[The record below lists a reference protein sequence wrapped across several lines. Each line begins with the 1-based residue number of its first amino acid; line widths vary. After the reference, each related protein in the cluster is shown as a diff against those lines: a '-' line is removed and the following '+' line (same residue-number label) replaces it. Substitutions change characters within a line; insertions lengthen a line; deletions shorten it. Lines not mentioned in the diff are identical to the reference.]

1 MEIPYALYSHLLGD
15 IFKSDESI
23 HDIVLPPE
31 PIEPSSATEFAGASS
46 ISDAIRG
53 IFDNNHIN
61 SYLPYLDKVIP
72 SGIHSRLSNP
82 PLYRDRKKKRR

>member
-31 PIEPSSATEFAGASS
+31 PVEPSSTTEFVATPL

-53 IFDNNHIN
+53 IFGSNHIN
-61 SYLPYLDKVIP
+61 SYLSYLDKVIP

>member
-1 MEIPYALYSHLLGD
+1 MEIPYALYSHLLDD

-31 PIEPSSATEFAGASS
+31 PVEPSSAAEFVGTPLV
-46 ISDAIRG
+46 SDAIRG
-53 IFDNNHIN
+53 IFDSNHIN
-61 SYLPYLDKVIP
+61 SYLSYLDKVMP